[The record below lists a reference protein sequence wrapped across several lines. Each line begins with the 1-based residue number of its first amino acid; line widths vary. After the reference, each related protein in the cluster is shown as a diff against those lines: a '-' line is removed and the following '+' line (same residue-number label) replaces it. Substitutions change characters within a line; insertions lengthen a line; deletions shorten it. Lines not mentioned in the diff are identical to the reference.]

1 MIPSQAAR
9 WPESSSRYTSNP
21 VLKFTRSISGANGWR
36 ESGLRPK
43 AERLDFP
50 YCEHY

>member
-1 MIPSQAAR
+1 MAIDASELAGIVFEIR
-9 WPESSSRYTSNP
+9 LKP

-36 ESGLRPK
+36 ERDLRLK
-43 AERLDFP
+43 AGRLDFP